1 MTSYTA
7 DRLAHLNTAEHSF
20 HCNRMNE
27 RDTPRQIHNNKNKY
41 ELDQMIDQMHKALH
55 HFFFS
60 FKIPL
65 WFNLNCGP
73 PTNLDLMVLSEMSYL
88 TVHHN

>member
-27 RDTPRQIHNNKNKY
+27 RDTPRQIHNNKKQIWIRSDDRSDAQSPPPF
-41 ELDQMIDQMHKALH
+41 LL
-55 HFFFS
+55 FF
-60 FKIPL
+60 
-65 WFNLNCGP
+65 
-73 PTNLDLMVLSEMSYL
+73 
-88 TVHHN
+88 